1 MEWVCAQQRYTR
13 RKQTLSAQPKACFAT
28 TASGS
33 CLCVLEGSSVTMHLA
48 NGDTHVVALPCKA
61 VGLWALPA
69 GVLVEPP
76 RADGGPV
83 AHLLNE
89 PLEELRTVVMTRAS
103 ASAEPPGDILLSSA
117 RAPLVLTHQPR
128 ARAHALWR
136 VAGGGTPGGAAE
148 LAAWWEQ
155 PAGSA
160 ASAAESSF
168 FAPEDGGAGVGE
180 LPLLLCVAQPE
191 RELLH
196 VYSLGAPAAAPPPT
210 RRPLVVDE
218 AAAAPGATP
227 RVSTVGALPA
237 VAAQPVRGCGAG
249 SGAGGGGGSGGV
261 ARILALGADGSLAL
275 WQCGSSGVH
284 CLLRCSNDVLAPH
297 AGWPTVSPAMAMAAA
312 TPGAGAA
319 RSTLY
324 GCAPRVDSL
333 VLKTAQGAEMRA
345 QLLRPADDPLVRQ
358 CLSALRRVLP
368 AAAYEQL
375 SLGLVCHSLAMAPAD
390 YVGAPDAPSLPWR
403 DFSEALLALL
413 GAADPAAAA
422 AGPIAGL
429 PAADGGADGAPSAAW
444 SAMLRS
450 PVHLRCAGRAPL
462 QCLLPAS
469 AAANAAAPAVG
480 AASLAPTERYRA
492 LVAMHTVYEALKLS
506 TLSWP
511 LVEPLGK
518 LLTAVAS
525 LAGRQEFVSHYSRDL
540 GAVPTHRV
548 AGAVMPPPLCLTSWL
563 CAALD
568 ALPAAGA
575 GGASPPLAP
584 PPAEAVADL
593 PPGATAPLVAAVVE
607 LYALVRVGAGGDHSA
622 APSLRPAATALPPAG
637 RLPHPVPPDA
647 TGLRAHCRLLAAA
660 SEALPERLVLLMAS
674 HGLSLRQLEVL
685 PIGVA
690 LPLQV
695 GLQAEA
701 WAPTFF
707 LVSLRTRN
715 PPRRMPSAS
724 AATARRRAGHRWR
737 IV

>member
-1 MEWVCAQQRYTR
+1 MLPERAGGRPEAPTSGCAWVCAQQRYTR

-358 CLSALRRVLP
+358 CLSALRRALP

-390 YVGAPDAPSLPWR
+390 YVGAPDAPPYR
-403 DFSEALLALL
+403 
-413 GAADPAAAA
+413 GATFP
-422 AGPIAGL
+422 
-429 PAADGGADGAPSAAW
+429 
-444 SAMLRS
+444 R
-450 PVHLRCAGRAPL
+450 R
-462 QCLLPAS
+462 
-469 AAANAAAPAVG
+469 
-480 AASLAPTERYRA
+480 
-492 LVAMHTVYEALKLS
+492 
-506 TLSWP
+506 
-511 LVEPLGK
+511 
-518 LLTAVAS
+518 
-525 LAGRQEFVSHYSRDL
+525 YSRFSAL
-540 GAVPTHRV
+540 PIP
-548 AGAVMPPPLCLTSWL
+548 PPPLPVPSLGCPQRT
-563 CAALD
+563 AARMARHRRRGRRCFAHLYTFAAQD
-568 ALPAAGA
+568 ARRCSAYCPR
-575 GGASPPLAP
+575 AP
-584 PPAEAVADL
+584 PQMRRRRQWAPRPWRRPSV
-593 PPGATAPLVAAVVE
+593 TAPLSRCTRCTRH
-607 LYALVRVGAGGDHSA
+607 LS
-622 APSLRPAATALPPAG
+622 
-637 RLPHPVPPDA
+637 
-647 TGLRAHCRLLAAA
+647 CR
-660 SEALPERLVLLMAS
+660 R
-674 HGLSLRQLEVL
+674 
-685 PIGVA
+685 
-690 LPLQV
+690 
-695 GLQAEA
+695 
-701 WAPTFF
+701 
-707 LVSLRTRN
+707 
-715 PPRRMPSAS
+715 
-724 AATARRRAGHRWR
+724 
-737 IV
+737 